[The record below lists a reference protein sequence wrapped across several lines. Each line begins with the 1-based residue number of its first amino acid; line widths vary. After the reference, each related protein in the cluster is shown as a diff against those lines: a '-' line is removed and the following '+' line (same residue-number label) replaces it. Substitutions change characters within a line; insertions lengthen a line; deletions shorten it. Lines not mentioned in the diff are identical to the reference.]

1 MTLFCFAKIIL
12 PFSYIYDIIFINYQ
26 TCAIH
31 VLKLFLAISRKD
43 LITMLIVFNQMVS
56 LFLLMLTG
64 YLANRF
70 GVIDKTFESKVSRFI
85 VNISL
90 PATILNAVTGSDM
103 PHDQE
108 MLPIFIAAVSIF
120 LVAHVVCHFIQKI
133 IRWNPTYELM
143 LNYSNLGFM
152 GIPIISTLYG
162 GEYVL
167 HVSIFMMTFNLSL
180 FSYGV
185 YLLSRDASENRS
197 IPAAAASGK
206 VLSQSPDSASE
217 SGQKTSGFSVKKLLP
232 PGILSAFLAIG
243 IYLLDIR
250 LPQHAVSLFS
260 TVGAT
265 TTPLAMIVIG
275 STLAGVKFST
285 VFTDKELYLFS
296 FLKLLVLPLITFFVL
311 RFFIKDRTLLAI
323 STILSGCPIAG
334 NVSMLCMEYNRDVT
348 LVSKGICIS
357 TLLSMISIP
366 VVAALVA
373 VL

>member
-1 MTLFCFAKIIL
+1 
-12 PFSYIYDIIFINYQ
+12 
-26 TCAIH
+26 
-31 VLKLFLAISRKD
+31 
-43 LITMLIVFNQMVS
+43 MLIVFNQMVS

-64 YLANRF
+64 YLANRS

-103 PHDQE
+103 AHDQE
-108 MLPIFIAAVSIF
+108 MLPIFVAAVSIF
-120 LVAHVVCHFIQKI
+120 LVAHVICHFIQKT
-133 IRWNPTYELM
+133 IRWNTTYELM

-152 GIPIISTLYG
+152 GIPIISTIYG

-185 YLLSRDASENRS
+185 YLLSKDDAKNT
-197 IPAAAASGK
+197 AAAAVSEVQAAVSEVQAAAPESSG
-206 VLSQSPDSASE
+206 SQKS
-217 SGQKTSGFSVKKLLP
+217 SGFNVKRLLS

-260 TVGAT
+260 TIGVT

-296 FLKLLVLPLITFFVL
+296 FLKLLVLPMITFFVL
-311 RFFIKDRTLLAI
+311 RFFIKDRTLLEI

-334 NVSMLCMEYNRDVT
+334 NVSMLCMEYNQDVT

-366 VVAALVA
+366 IVSALVA
-373 VL
+373 IL

>member
-1 MTLFCFAKIIL
+1 
-12 PFSYIYDIIFINYQ
+12 
-26 TCAIH
+26 
-31 VLKLFLAISRKD
+31 
-43 LITMLIVFNQMVS
+43 MLIVFNQMVS

-64 YLANRF
+64 YLANRS

-103 PHDQE
+103 AHDQE
-108 MLPIFIAAVSIF
+108 MLPIFVAAVSIF

-152 GIPIISTLYG
+152 GIPIISTIYG

-185 YLLSRDASENRS
+185 YLLSKDDAKNKPTVPASNSERLSAKNT
-197 IPAAAASGK
+197 AAAAVSEVQAAAPK
-206 VLSQSPDSASE
+206 NSDSQKS
-217 SGQKTSGFSVKKLLP
+217 TGFSVKKLLS

-260 TVGAT
+260 TIGAT

-296 FLKLLVLPLITFFVL
+296 FLKLLVLPMITFFIL
-311 RFFIKDRTLLAI
+311 RFFIKDRTLLEI

-366 VVAALVA
+366 IVSALVA
-373 VL
+373 IL

>member
-1 MTLFCFAKIIL
+1 
-12 PFSYIYDIIFINYQ
+12 
-26 TCAIH
+26 
-31 VLKLFLAISRKD
+31 
-43 LITMLIVFNQMVS
+43 MLIVFNQMVS

-103 PHDQE
+103 AHDQE
-108 MLPIFIAAVSIF
+108 MLPIFAAAVSIF

-152 GIPIISTLYG
+152 GIPIISTIYG

-185 YLLSRDASENRS
+185 YLLSKDDASKNGS
-197 IPAAAASGK
+197 SK
-206 VLSQSPDSASE
+206 NH
-217 SGQKTSGFSVKKLLP
+217 TGFSVKKLLS

-285 VFTDKELYLFS
+285 VFTDRELYLFS
-296 FLKLLVLPLITFFVL
+296 FLKLLVLPVITFFVL
-311 RFFIKDRTLLAI
+311 RFFIKDRTLLEI

-357 TLLSMISIP
+357 TLLSMLSIP
-366 VVAALVA
+366 IVSALVA
-373 VL
+373 IL

>member
-1 MTLFCFAKIIL
+1 
-12 PFSYIYDIIFINYQ
+12 
-26 TCAIH
+26 
-31 VLKLFLAISRKD
+31 
-43 LITMLIVFNQMVS
+43 MLIVFNQMVS

-64 YLANRF
+64 YLANRS

-103 PHDQE
+103 AHDQE
-108 MLPIFIAAVSIF
+108 MLPIFVAAVSIF
-120 LVAHVVCHFIQKI
+120 LVAHVICHFIQKT

-152 GIPIISTLYG
+152 GIPIISTIYG

-185 YLLSRDASENRS
+185 YLLSKDDAKNKPAVPASNSERLSAKNN
-197 IPAAAASGK
+197 AAAAVSEVQAAAPENSG
-206 VLSQSPDSASE
+206 SQKS
-217 SGQKTSGFSVKKLLP
+217 TGFNVKKLLS

-260 TVGAT
+260 TIGVT

-296 FLKLLVLPLITFFVL
+296 FLKLLVLPMITFFVL
-311 RFFIKDRTLLAI
+311 RFFIKDRTLLEI

-366 VVAALVA
+366 IVSALVA
-373 VL
+373 IL

>member
-1 MTLFCFAKIIL
+1 
-12 PFSYIYDIIFINYQ
+12 
-26 TCAIH
+26 
-31 VLKLFLAISRKD
+31 
-43 LITMLIVFNQMVS
+43 MLIVFNQMVS

-64 YLANRF
+64 YLANRS

-103 PHDQE
+103 AHDQE
-108 MLPIFIAAVSIF
+108 MLPIFVAAVSIF

-152 GIPIISTLYG
+152 GIPIISTIYG

-185 YLLSRDASENRS
+185 YLLSKDDAKNKPTVPASNSERLSAKNT
-197 IPAAAASGK
+197 AAAAVSEVQAAAPENSG
-206 VLSQSPDSASE
+206 SQKS
-217 SGQKTSGFSVKKLLP
+217 TGFSVKKLLS

-260 TVGAT
+260 TVGTT

-296 FLKLLVLPLITFFVL
+296 FLKLLVLPMITFFVL
-311 RFFIKDRTLLAI
+311 RFFIKDRTLLEI

-366 VVAALVA
+366 IVSALVA
-373 VL
+373 IL

>member
-1 MTLFCFAKIIL
+1 
-12 PFSYIYDIIFINYQ
+12 
-26 TCAIH
+26 
-31 VLKLFLAISRKD
+31 
-43 LITMLIVFNQMVS
+43 MVS

-64 YLANRF
+64 YLANRS

-103 PHDQE
+103 AHDQE
-108 MLPIFIAAVSIF
+108 MLPISVAAVSIF
-120 LVAHVVCHFIQKI
+120 LVAHVICHFIQKT

-152 GIPIISTLYG
+152 GIPIISTIYG

-185 YLLSRDASENRS
+185 YLLSRDDAKNRH
-197 IPAAAASGK
+197 
-206 VLSQSPDSASE
+206 
-217 SGQKTSGFSVKKLLP
+217 FSVKKLLS

-260 TVGAT
+260 TIGAT

-296 FLKLLVLPLITFFVL
+296 FLKLLVLPMITFFIL
-311 RFFIKDRTLLAI
+311 RFFIKDHTLLEI

-366 VVAALVA
+366 IVSALVA
-373 VL
+373 IL

>member
-1 MTLFCFAKIIL
+1 
-12 PFSYIYDIIFINYQ
+12 
-26 TCAIH
+26 
-31 VLKLFLAISRKD
+31 
-43 LITMLIVFNQMVS
+43 MLIVFNQMVS

-103 PHDQE
+103 AHDQE
-108 MLPIFIAAVSIF
+108 MLPIFVAAVSIF

-152 GIPIISTLYG
+152 GIPIISTIYG

-185 YLLSRDASENRS
+185 YLLSKDVVKNKPAVPASNSERLSAKNT
-197 IPAAAASGK
+197 AAAAVSEVQAAAPENSG
-206 VLSQSPDSASE
+206 SQKS
-217 SGQKTSGFSVKKLLP
+217 TGFSVKKLLS

-260 TVGAT
+260 TIGAT

-296 FLKLLVLPLITFFVL
+296 FLKLLVLPMITFFIL
-311 RFFIKDRTLLAI
+311 RFFIKDRTLLEI

-366 VVAALVA
+366 IVSALVA
-373 VL
+373 IL

>member
-1 MTLFCFAKIIL
+1 
-12 PFSYIYDIIFINYQ
+12 
-26 TCAIH
+26 
-31 VLKLFLAISRKD
+31 
-43 LITMLIVFNQMVS
+43 MLIVFNQMVS

-103 PHDQE
+103 AHDQE
-108 MLPIFIAAVSIF
+108 MLPIFVAAVSIF

-152 GIPIISTLYG
+152 GIPIISTIYG

-185 YLLSRDASENRS
+185 YLLSKDDAKNKSTVTVSVSEPRFAKGASLTPATESSAGASETK
-197 IPAAAASGK
+197 G
-206 VLSQSPDSASE
+206 SQKS
-217 SGQKTSGFSVKKLLP
+217 TGFSVKKLLS

-250 LPQHAVSLFS
+250 LPQHAISLFS
-260 TVGAT
+260 TVGVT

-296 FLKLLVLPLITFFVL
+296 FLKLLVLPIITFFVL
-311 RFFIKDRTLLAI
+311 RFFIKDRTLLEI

-366 VVAALVA
+366 IVSASIAIL
-373 VL
+373 

>member
-1 MTLFCFAKIIL
+1 
-12 PFSYIYDIIFINYQ
+12 
-26 TCAIH
+26 
-31 VLKLFLAISRKD
+31 
-43 LITMLIVFNQMVS
+43 MLIVFNQMIS

-90 PATILNAVTGSDM
+90 PATILKRGYGSDM

-120 LVAHVVCHFIQKI
+120 LVAHVVRHFIQKI
-133 IRWNPTYELM
+133 ICWDPTYELM

-185 YLLSRDASENRS
+185 YLLSRDDAKTD
-197 IPAAAASGK
+197 I
-206 VLSQSPDSASE
+206 SASKSFSPE
-217 SGQKTSGFSVKKLLP
+217 SCPRS
-232 PGILSAFLAIG
+232 LAIG
-243 IYLLDIR
+243 IYLLDIH

-260 TVGAT
+260 HC
-265 TTPLAMIVIG
+265 
-275 STLAGVKFST
+275 
-285 VFTDKELYLFS
+285 
-296 FLKLLVLPLITFFVL
+296 
-311 RFFIKDRTLLAI
+311 R
-323 STILSGCPIAG
+323 
-334 NVSMLCMEYNRDVT
+334 
-348 LVSKGICIS
+348 
-357 TLLSMISIP
+357 
-366 VVAALVA
+366 ALQQHR
-373 VL
+373 

>member
-1 MTLFCFAKIIL
+1 
-12 PFSYIYDIIFINYQ
+12 
-26 TCAIH
+26 
-31 VLKLFLAISRKD
+31 
-43 LITMLIVFNQMVS
+43 MLIVFNQMVS

-103 PHDQE
+103 AHDQE
-108 MLPIFIAAVSIF
+108 MLPIFVAAVSIF

-152 GIPIISTLYG
+152 GIPIISTIYG

-185 YLLSRDASENRS
+185 YLLSKDDAKNKPTVPASNSERLSAKNT
-197 IPAAAASGK
+197 AAAAVSEVQAAAPENSG
-206 VLSQSPDSASE
+206 SQKS
-217 SGQKTSGFSVKKLLP
+217 TGFSVKKLLS

-260 TVGAT
+260 TVGTT

-296 FLKLLVLPLITFFVL
+296 FLKLLVLPMITFFVL
-311 RFFIKDRTLLAI
+311 RFFIKDRTLLEI

-366 VVAALVA
+366 IVSALVA
-373 VL
+373 IL

>member
-1 MTLFCFAKIIL
+1 
-12 PFSYIYDIIFINYQ
+12 
-26 TCAIH
+26 
-31 VLKLFLAISRKD
+31 
-43 LITMLIVFNQMVS
+43 MLIVFNQMVS

-103 PHDQE
+103 AHDQE
-108 MLPIFIAAVSIF
+108 MLPIFAAAVSIF

-152 GIPIISTLYG
+152 GIPIISTIYG

-185 YLLSRDASENRS
+185 YLLSKDNASKNGS
-197 IPAAAASGK
+197 SK
-206 VLSQSPDSASE
+206 NH
-217 SGQKTSGFSVKKLLP
+217 TGFSVKKLLS

-243 IYLLDIR
+243 IYLFDIR

-285 VFTDKELYLFS
+285 VFTDRELYLFS
-296 FLKLLVLPLITFFVL
+296 FLKLLVLPVITFFVL
-311 RFFIKDRTLLAI
+311 RLFIKDRTLLEI

-366 VVAALVA
+366 IVSALVA
-373 VL
+373 IL